1 MMERKRSSIGGF
13 TLLEVVV
20 AMAILGLGL
29 VAIMELFS
37 SGLRLA
43 RLSEDY
49 SKAVS
54 LARTKMEEVRI
65 ADQLAEGE
73 EQGEF
78 DKYYRWKV
86 GVKKVEMFAAEQKEF
101 QTLVELYQIQVSVIW
116 GAGPGERSAIFE
128 TYRLMKPKEDA
139 QKS

>member
-1 MMERKRSSIGGF
+1 MLGRKRSSIGGF

-43 RLSEDY
+43 RLSGEY

-65 ADQLAEGE
+65 ADPLAEGE

-78 DKYYRWKV
+78 DKDYRWKV

-116 GAGPGERSAIFE
+116 GVGPGERSAIFE

>member
-1 MMERKRSSIGGF
+1 MLGRKRSSIGGF

-43 RLSEDY
+43 RLSGEY

-78 DKYYRWKV
+78 DKDYRWKV
-86 GVKKVEMFAAEQKEF
+86 GVKKVEMFAPEQKEF

-116 GAGPGERSAIFE
+116 GAGSRERSAIFE

>member
-1 MMERKRSSIGGF
+1 MDRRKPSFNAGF

-29 VAIMELFS
+29 VVIMELFS

-43 RLSEDY
+43 RMSEEY
-49 SKAVS
+49 SQAVG
-54 LARTKMEEVRI
+54 LARAKLEEVRI
-65 ADQLAEGE
+65 AENLAEGE

-78 DKYYRWKV
+78 NREYRWKV
-86 GVKKVEMFAAEQKEF
+86 GIKKVEV
-101 QTLVELYQIQVSVIW
+101 LPVEKGDIQAPVDLYQIQVHVLW
-116 GAGPGERSAIFE
+116 GGGAGERSATFE
-128 TYRLMKPKEDA
+128 SYRVLKPKEEG